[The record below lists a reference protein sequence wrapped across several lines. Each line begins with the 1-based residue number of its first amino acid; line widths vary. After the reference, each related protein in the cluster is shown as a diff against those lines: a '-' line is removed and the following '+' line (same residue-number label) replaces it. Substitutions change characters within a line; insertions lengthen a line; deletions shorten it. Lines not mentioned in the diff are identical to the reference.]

1 MRNIIVY
8 GFFFVLLSCTTE
20 NLSDTD
26 LISYPESRTVPFI
39 ETLHGTEISDPYRW
53 LEDFTGDEAN
63 AWAEKQNAF
72 TQTFIKETAIKTA
85 IKEDLSL
92 SLIHIS
98 EPTRPY

>member
-8 GFFFVLLSCTTE
+8 GFFFVLFGCTTE

-53 LEDFTGDEAN
+53 
-63 AWAEKQNAF
+63 
-72 TQTFIKETAIKTA
+72 
-85 IKEDLSL
+85 
-92 SLIHIS
+92 
-98 EPTRPY
+98 